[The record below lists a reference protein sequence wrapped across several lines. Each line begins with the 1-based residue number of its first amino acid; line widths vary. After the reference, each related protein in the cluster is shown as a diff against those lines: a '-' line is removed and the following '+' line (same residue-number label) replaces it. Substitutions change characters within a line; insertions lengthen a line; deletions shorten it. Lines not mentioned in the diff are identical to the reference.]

1 MSEESESVSES
12 TIDQQSLLPDA
23 ASLQR
28 LAVSESGFVFDPVS
42 GHSFTVNETGLMILR
57 ALQQDRRVDALR
69 ERLVSTYEVD
79 APTLDRD
86 LLEFLGSLR
95 DQLLRS

>member
-1 MSEESESVSES
+1 MSES